1 MEPQYTYFLILIAS
15 VIGPVALSFDNRVKF
30 NKKWETVFKAMLLPA
45 LFFITWDIIFTA
57 KAVWSFNPIYITGFK
72 IINLPIEEILFFF
85 IVPFSCLFIYEC
97 IRVYFKNLKNQP
109 KDDLILKILAVIL
122 IIAGIYFHAK
132 LYTSVT
138 FILCGLFILFIY
150 TNKKIFK
157 YFDATSFIISYSV
170 MLIPFLIVNGYLTS
184 IPVVLYNKTQNL
196 GIKIST
202 IPLEDVVYGMLLM
215 LMNVALYERIKNNGK
230 WKRKQKK
237 AATIPAV

>member
-1 MEPQYTYFLILIAS
+1 MFLQTS
-15 VIGPVALSFDNRVKF
+15 GSSGIGAIGSTGIFL
-30 NKKWETVFKAMLLPA
+30 T
-45 LFFITWDIIFTA
+45 IT
-57 KAVWSFNPIYITGFK
+57 
-72 IINLPIEEILFFF
+72 
-85 IVPFSCLFIYEC
+85 
-97 IRVYFKNLKNQP
+97 
-109 KDDLILKILAVIL
+109 VIL

-215 LMNVALYERIKNNGK
+215 LMNVALYERIKNNRK
-230 WKRKQKK
+230 WK
-237 AATIPAV
+237 